1 LCRILNDEEIDTKEG
16 ILSSPTDR
24 SQRVYSEPFDST
36 PQTNGNIFSSGK
48 TSKLVTPFGQ
58 RTNKFLVKFSI
69 NNAPNTENIEK
80 KHDQENNEDD
90 IIKRVQPRMRCS
102 LIVHGSGPEP
112 GCRFMYDR
120 IEDRVCKSYYSM
132 GSFLFFT
139 FIYLFCNII
148 FGESV

>member
-1 LCRILNDEEIDTKEG
+1 LNDDEIDTKEG

-48 TSKLVTPFGQ
+48 TPKLVTPFGQ
-58 RTNKFLVKFSI
+58 RTNKCLVKFSI
-69 NNAPNTENIEK
+69 NNVPDTENTEK
-80 KHDQENNEDD
+80 KDDQENNEDD
-90 IIKRVQPRMRCS
+90 IIKKVHPRKRCS

-132 GSFLFFT
+132 GHSCSSPS
-139 FIYLFCNII
+139 FIY
-148 FGESV
+148 SVI